1 MALWTFL
8 QHWATSFLITGT
20 CKSGQG
26 ILQAYLDLD
35 HHDPSLVPPQN
46 ENHKASIV
54 NFSKSKIDSVEGTSY
69 FYEAASFLLLLMLN
83 VYQEMTV
90 DGSCCYSVNSFF
102 FFNPLEK

>member
-8 QHWATSFLITGT
+8 QHWATSFLIPGT

-26 ILQAYLDLD
+26 ILQASLHLN
-35 HHDPSLVPPQN
+35 HRDPSLVPPQN
-46 ENHKASIV
+46 ENHKASVV

-69 FYEAASFLLLLMLN
+69 FYEAAPFLLLLMLN
-83 VYQEMTV
+83 VYQEITV
-90 DGSCCYSVNSFF
+90 DCSCCYFVSSL